1 MLEQLANIGELLG
14 GIAVVASLLY
24 VGVQLRE
31 NRKQMR
37 ANAASA

>member
-24 VGVQLRE
+24 VGVQFT
-31 NRKQMR
+31 
-37 ANAASA
+37 